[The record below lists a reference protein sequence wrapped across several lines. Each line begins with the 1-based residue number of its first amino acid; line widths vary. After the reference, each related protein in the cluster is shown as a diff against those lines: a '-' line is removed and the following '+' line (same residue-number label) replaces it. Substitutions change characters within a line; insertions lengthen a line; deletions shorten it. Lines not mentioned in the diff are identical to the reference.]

1 MAKILVYS
9 EAGRNQIYPLV
20 PTLLKLADSG
30 HRVIVKTGRHCVATL
45 RKAGLQASPIS
56 DYVEFFRL
64 DDWDCENYE
73 QALKK
78 LVEYLIRRSRFDF
91 NDFAAALR
99 YDSPDLLI
107 VNGSCLG
114 AAAGA
119 MASKIPV
126 VTWHSDLVPFPAQGI
141 PLFGPGMPY
150 SQGAFGAIKNW
161 ARSGSIQKCF
171 ECELDS
177 FNDFLLKLGLLPLKD
192 MQTWFTRL
200 PNFLY
205 FTSEAFEYPRQ
216 WPENVNLVGASH
228 WEPEQE
234 TQLNL
239 PADSR
244 QVVLVSL
251 GCSYQNN
258 ANLLKQAIAA
268 LPSNSYQVV
277 ATTCSIPTSEFTE
290 DDGAIITRFASHNE
304 ILRRASCVI
313 CCGGLTLVQKALSHG
328 VPVCLVPQVRSQLE
342 VAQRVINLNVGLSLE
357 LKKLTPSSLNSAV
370 RKAID
375 KRRRAQ
381 EVSELF
387 SDAKTTDRC
396 LNVINR
402 ILALNGKL

>member
-9 EAGRNQIYPLV
+9 EAGRSQIYPLV
-20 PTLLKLADSG
+20 PALLKLADSG
-30 HRVIVKTGRHCVATL
+30 HRVIVKTGRHCVSTL
-45 RKAGLQASPIS
+45 RRVGLQTSPIS

-64 DDWDCENYE
+64 DDWECETYE

-78 LVEYLIRRSRFDF
+78 LIEYLIKRSRFDF

-119 MASKIPV
+119 IASKIPV
-126 VTWHSDLVPFPAQGI
+126 VTWHSDLVPFPASGI
-141 PLFGPGMPY
+141 PLFGPGLPY
-150 SQGAFGAIKNW
+150 SQSTFGAIKNW

-192 MQTWFTRL
+192 MQTWFAQL

-205 FTSEAFEYPRQ
+205 FTSEAFEYPRP
-216 WPENVNLVGASH
+216 WPENVTLVGASH
-228 WEPEQE
+228 WEPELE
-234 TQLNL
+234 TKLDL
-239 PADSR
+239 PSDSR
-244 QVVLVSL
+244 QVILVSL

-258 ANLLKQAIAA
+258 AYLLKQAIAA
-268 LPSNSYQVV
+268 LPSNSYQIV
-277 ATTCSIPTSEFTE
+277 ATTCSIPAEEFAE
-290 DDGAIITRFASHNE
+290 NDGAIVTRFASHND
-304 ILRRASCVI
+304 ILKRASCVI
-313 CCGGLTLVQKALSHG
+313 CCGGLTLVQKALAHG

-342 VAQRVINLNVGLSLE
+342 VAQRVLDLNVGLSLDP
-357 LKKLTPSSLNSAV
+357 KKLNPSILNSAV

-375 KRRRAQ
+375 KRRRVQ
-381 EVSELF
+381 EVSKFF
-387 SDAKTTDRC
+387 SDANTTDRC
-396 LNVINR
+396 LSVINR